1 MIVSILNKSGSTLS
15 TPLGSVTNGAVV
27 SMEMSDSKY
36 IAIQPELLALEAKG
50 YVTVSLVSKSTAETE
65 QVTRAPITLYVD
77 SNLGNDTNAGTS
89 VAPFR
94 TLQAAVNAVPK
105 IIMHKVLISVASG
118 TYDGVFIDGFECRI
132 PSVPATDYSGLELR
146 GTLIPAT
153 LAQGNVSGTI
163 TGYVAASAGVP
174 AVVTDASQNWAV
186 NALVGKMLQL
196 KSGTGFP
203 GTESTPP
210 LLVIIANTATTAT
223 VLGPTT
229 ATSATYDVVD
239 FGTIINNAPTV
250 AAVTGSIPLQAVSRA
265 GIVIGSTNRGSA
277 IGLSRLLISCGTNLP
292 VGIRGVSTSGLRMV
306 GCRITGAN
314 SQSVTSLLST
324 NSVTAGNAD
333 VGSLSLSQCSLL
345 VPNNCAGITLG
356 QSATTCSIATT
367 YIEGG
372 SATFATGITVQ
383 TASRSLVSNS
393 YLRGLTPGIQSNS
406 PFSSGVFVSGTTI
419 DGNNVVGSVGISAP
433 NDITTLNLPGINLN
447 FQNGVIANCATAAIQ
462 LNNPT
467 AVAWFVSGSGTG
479 NAIGFSLAQ
488 GAKVKVAP
496 GVTLTG
502 TTEVQLDG
510 AAGTT
515 LAAMRAASPKL
526 LTNTY
531 GTLIYE

>member
-50 YVTVSLVSKSTAETE
+50 YVTVSLVSKSTAEAE

-118 TYDGVFIDGFECRI
+118 TYDGVFIDGFEGRI
-132 PSVPATDYSGLELR
+132 PSAPATDYSSLELR
-146 GTLIPAT
+146 GTLVPAT
-153 LAQGNVSGTI
+153 LAQGNASGAI

-174 AVVTDASQNWAV
+174 AVITDASQNWAV

-203 GTESTPP
+203 GTEATPP
-210 LLVIIANTATTAT
+210 LLVVIANTATTAT

-229 ATSATYDVVD
+229 AIGATYDVVD
-239 FGTIINNAPTV
+239 FGTIINNAPAV
-250 AAVTGSIPLQAVSRA
+250 AAVSGSIGLQAITRA
-265 GIVIGSTNRGSA
+265 GIMIGSANRGSS
-277 IGLSRLLISCGTNLP
+277 IGITRLKLACGTNMP
-292 VGIRGVSTSGLRMV
+292 TGIRGLSPAGVRMV
-306 GCRITGAN
+306 ACRIEAPN
-314 SQSVTSLLST
+314 SQGVVGL
-324 NSVTAGNAD
+324 VTASSVVSGNAD
-333 VGSLSLSQCSLL
+333 IGSLGLSQCSML
-345 VPNNCAGITLG
+345 VPNNCAGLTLG
-356 QSATTCSIATT
+356 QTATTANVSST

-372 SATFATGITVQ
+372 SATSSSGFNIQ
-383 TASRSLVSNS
+383 TASRSIISGC
-393 YLRGLTPGIQSNS
+393 YFRGLISAITSNG
-406 PFSSGVFVSGTTI
+406 PFSSGLFVTGTTI
-419 DGNNVVGSVGISAP
+419 DGNNVAGSIGIETSNTA
-433 NDITTLNLPGINLN
+433 TTLSLPGMNLN
-447 FQNGVIANCATAAIQ
+447 FQSSTIINCATAAVQ
-462 LNNPT
+462 LQTPT
-467 AVAWFVSGSGTG
+467 SIAWFVSGSGTG

-488 GAKVKVAP
+488 GAKVKVAS